1 MGCPRANAPAI
12 GPGGGNIAASGDETG
27 LLEAL
32 RDLRDE
38 RRVEALPQGGDRAVA
53 VVLDS
58 TALDLPA
65 VGHDRVRGAVVLVE
79 RHPHAARVQQ
89 LDPGPRLAAELQ
101 IRVPEPEPT
110 LEPPLQHP
118 LLGVVVLLA
127 EALDVGGR

>member
-32 RDLRDE
+32 GDLRHE

-58 TALDLPA
+58 AALDPA
-65 VGHDRVRGAVVLVE
+65 VVAHDRVGGAWILVE
-79 RHPHAARVQQ
+79 RHRHAAGVQE
-89 LDPGPRLAAELQ
+89 LDPGPGLATELEVGVAED
-101 IRVPEPEPT
+101 E
-110 LEPPLQHP
+110 
-118 LLGVVVLLA
+118 
-127 EALDVGGR
+127 